1 MLVVRCAFPFARPR
15 LRAWVLAFLA
25 LAALAS
31 APAQAAATG
40 AELFAAASAGD
51 LAKVQ
56 ALLDGGLSP
65 DVKNEY
71 GATPLAYAS
80 DKGHLEIVKL
90 LLARGAT
97 VDVEDTF
104 YHSTALAWAAYNGH
118 AEIVRALIG
127 AGANPEGAVMMAINR
142 DKPAVV
148 KVVLESGKVATGDL
162 SGALAMAQSEGKTEI
177 AQLLTAA
184 GVVLPPPATAE
195 VDPARLARYAGNY
208 AGQGNLTLAIGFDA
222 TTKQISAT
230 FMGQPPTLQLGAM
243 DENRFRPV
251 GFDGVTLSFEWQG
264 DRVTGVELDQA
275 GTKMKLERLPDAPV
289 VAGDKP

>member
-1 MLVVRCAFPFARPR
+1 MLLVRCAFPFARPR

-65 DVKNEY
+65 DAKNEY
-71 GATPLAYAS
+71 GATPLAYAA

-104 YHSTALAWAAYNGH
+104 YQSTALAWAAYNGH
-118 AEIVRALIG
+118 AEIVRALIA
-127 AGANPEGAVMMAINR
+127 AGANADGAVMMAISR

-148 KVVLESGKVATGDL
+148 KVVLESGKVATSDL
-162 SGALAMAQSEGKTEI
+162 AGALAMAQSEGKTEI
-177 AQLLTAA
+177 AQILEAA
-184 GVVLPPPATAE
+184 GVKPPPPASAE

-208 AGQGNLTLAIGFDA
+208 AGQGNLTLAVTFDA
-222 TTKQISAT
+222 SAKKLSAQ
-230 FMGQPPTLQLGAM
+230 FMGQPPALQLGAM

-251 GFDGVTLSFEWQG
+251 GFDAVTLTFEWQG
-264 DRVTGVELDQA
+264 ERVSGVELDQA
-275 GTKMKLERLPDAPV
+275 GTKMKLERLPEQPAA
-289 VAGDKP
+289 AGDKP